1 MVISILD
8 IVLIKCDFIILKI
21 HFYFYKYSLKKQIT
35 KEKKNLFLNIVL
47 TVTNLDVNFCKHF
60 ITQNL
65 EIKVL

>member
-1 MVISILD
+1 MWFYNFKKSI
-8 IVLIKCDFIILKI
+8 FIYTNILK
-21 HFYFYKYSLKKQIT
+21 KSKLQKV
-35 KEKKNLFLNIVL
+35 KKNLFLNTVL